1 MTKVVYTT
9 YVSVLLLPWN
19 ENDIVRHMAYYV
31 VFLPSQRAALMSHGS
46 ILLLSEKDED
56 VKRERRRVEKEQ
68 RRGSSRENPRGADL

>member
-1 MTKVVYTT
+1 
-9 YVSVLLLPWN
+9 
-19 ENDIVRHMAYYV
+19 
-31 VFLPSQRAALMSHGS
+31 MSHGS